1 MTPTSTPSGWSSG
14 PDPGELR
21 PAVVQDARTG
31 RVLMLGWVND
41 EALQRTRETGMAHF
55 WSRSR
60 RRLWRKGETSG
71 NVLRVVEIRLDC
83 DGDAVLIQA
92 IPAGPT
98 CHTGQPSCFHR
109 EPDGTELLPPPG
121 QILHRLEE
129 AVRDRQR
136 RPAEGSYTARL
147 FAAGLDEIVK
157 KIGEEAIE
165 VALAL
170 RHQSDQRSLEE
181 AADLLYMLT
190 VGLVARGLS
199 WDAVLEVLAERRGL
213 SRLGGSEPEHAS
225 GLSSSESL

>member
-1 MTPTSTPSGWSSG
+1 
-14 PDPGELR
+14 
-21 PAVVQDARTG
+21 
-31 RVLMLGWVND
+31 MLGWMND
-41 EALQRTRETGMAHF
+41 EALQLTRETGTVHF

-60 RRLWRKGETSG
+60 RRLWQKGETSG

-83 DGDAVLIQA
+83 DGDALLIQA

-98 CHTGQPSCFHR
+98 CHTGRTSCFHR
-109 EPDGTELLPPPG
+109 ELHGEELPPPSG
-121 QILHRLEE
+121 QIFHRLEE
-129 AVRDRQR
+129 VVRERQR
-136 RPAEGSYTARL
+136 RPVEGSYTAQL
-147 FAAGLDEIVK
+147 LTAGLDEIVK

-170 RHQSDQRSLEE
+170 RHQSDRRALEE

-213 SRLGGSEPEHAS
+213 T
-225 GLSSSESL
+225 

>member
-1 MTPTSTPSGWSSG
+1 MTPTSTPSGSSSE
-14 PDPGELR
+14 PEPAELR
-21 PAVVQDARTG
+21 PAIVQDARTG
-31 RVLMLGWVND
+31 RVLMLGWMND

-60 RRLWRKGETSG
+60 RRLWQKGETSG

-83 DGDAVLIQA
+83 DGDALLIQA
-92 IPAGPT
+92 IPAGPI
-98 CHTGQPSCFHR
+98 CHTGRASCFHR
-109 EPDGTELLPPPG
+109 ELRGEELPSPSG

-129 AVRDRQR
+129 VVRERQR
-136 RPAEGSYTARL
+136 RPVERSYTAQL
-147 FAAGLDEIVK
+147 LTAGLDEIVK

-170 RHQSDQRSLEE
+170 RHQSDQRALEE

-213 SRLGGSEPEHAS
+213 A
-225 GLSSSESL
+225 